1 MDSPLRLAAAA
12 GLYGFWILLWVG
24 VMFLGLGVDT
34 DMWQL
39 LFWGSV
45 AVILYTYFGYPAILY
60 LIGRFGRRRACSTT
74 GDTELPTAC
83 LIISAFNEE
92 QVIRDKIANSL
103 SQRYP
108 DDKLT
113 VLVASDGSTDRTVS
127 IAGEFSE
134 CGVDVYHCPTRRG
147 KSAVLNDIIG
157 QRDEEIVIFT
167 DANAFFSKD
176 AVEKLVRR
184 FADPQ
189 IGCVI
194 GKLRYVD
201 RGSSSVGKG
210 EGIYWR
216 YEGVVSRLESA
227 LSRVLV
233 ANGSIFAIR
242 RALFMELYPEVAND
256 FQTPTD
262 IAARGHGVVYEPEAE
277 AIEYTTAFWSEE
289 FQRKVRIVLRGLTG
303 FSRLR
308 RSIRGFRLWQF
319 VSHKLLR
326 WIVGLF
332 LVTALTASAALA
344 ESSKSYAAVLSAQIV
359 FYLLALVGSCLR
371 HAESPRKL
379 FYIPFYFT
387 MVNAAGIAGAG
398 KFIGG
403 QRQAV
408 WEKAESTRLT
418 TVHHLEGEL
427 VSGGGRG
434 TADTVAGKN
443 ADGDTVGPIASK
455 PRAQAAKN

>member
-1 MDSPLRLAAAA
+1 
-12 GLYGFWILLWVG
+12 
-24 VMFLGLGVDT
+24 
-34 DMWQL
+34 MWQL

-45 AVILYTYFGYPAILY
+45 AVILYSYFGYPAILY
-60 LIGRFGRRRACSTT
+60 LIGRFGRRKTRRTT

-92 QVIRDKIANSL
+92 QVIRDKLDNSL

-108 DDKLT
+108 DGKLT
-113 VLVASDGSTDRTVS
+113 VVVASDGSTDRTVG
-127 IAGEFSE
+127 IVEEFAE
-134 CGVDVYHCPTRRG
+134 RGVDVYHCPTRRG

-157 QRDEEIVIFT
+157 DRDEEIVIFT
-167 DANAFFSKD
+167 DANSFFSED
-176 AVEKLVRR
+176 AVEKLARR
-184 FADPQ
+184 FVDPT

-194 GKLRYVD
+194 GKLRYRD
-201 RGSSSVGKG
+201 RSSSSVGRG

-242 RALFMELYPEVAND
+242 RALFDELYSEVAND
-256 FQTPTD
+256 LQIPID

-277 AIEYTTAFWSEE
+277 AIEYTTEFLREE

-303 FSRLR
+303 FSKLR
-308 RSIRGFRLWQF
+308 GRIRGFRLWQF

-332 LVTALTASAALA
+332 LVTALTASTVLA
-344 ESSKSYAAVLSAQIV
+344 WSSKPYAAVLSAQIV
-359 FYLLALVGSCLR
+359 FYLLALIGSCLR
-371 HAESPRKL
+371 HTEDPRKP

-387 MVNAAGIAGAG
+387 MVNAAGITAAG

-408 WEKAESTRLT
+408 WEKAESTRLG
-418 TVHHLEGEL
+418 TVQPVEGEPAS
-427 VSGGGRG
+427 SGGCG
-434 TADTVAGKN
+434 TADTVPGSD

-455 PRAQAAKN
+455 PRAEAAKD